1 MVCGLDREEC
11 WPLLFS
17 SWLHIQLLSVE
28 FSPPTIAHYFLNKS
42 MTFTKEYTTVTN
54 SLVLFGTT
62 VTNIYL
68 PIVGK

>member
-1 MVCGLDREEC
+1 
-11 WPLLFS
+11 
-17 SWLHIQLLSVE
+17 
-28 FSPPTIAHYFLNKS
+28 

-68 PIVGK
+68 PIVGKYVTEGKLRVPSFCECY

>member
-1 MVCGLDREEC
+1 
-11 WPLLFS
+11 
-17 SWLHIQLLSVE
+17 
-28 FSPPTIAHYFLNKS
+28 